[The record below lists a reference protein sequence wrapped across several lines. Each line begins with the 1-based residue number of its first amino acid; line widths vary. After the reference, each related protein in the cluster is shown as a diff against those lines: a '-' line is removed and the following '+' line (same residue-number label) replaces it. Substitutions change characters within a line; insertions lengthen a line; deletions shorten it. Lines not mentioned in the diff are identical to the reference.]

1 MTEHDR
7 FPEFVAA
14 TGLQDVDVNVGV
26 HDEHVRHEV
35 YLRALADATPPDDL
49 QVITRVLGDPDQV
62 MAVSAVVR
70 HLDRL
75 GESHPDF
82 DTWAEAVLP
91 VLGGR
96 EFPTR
101 RVAEWLLYRD
111 LVAGG
116 EPDRDRLREA
126 SDWLQRKVADNLTR
140 PSVLEVLAEVG
151 RTKRVRNTAKS
162 KIR

>member
-1 MTEHDR
+1 MTENDR
-7 FPEFVAA
+7 FPQFVAA
-14 TGLQDVDVNVGV
+14 TGLQDVDADAGV
-26 HDEHVRHEV
+26 HDEHLRHAV

-49 QVITRVLGDPDQV
+49 PVITRVLEDPDQA
-62 MAVSAVVR
+62 MAAAAVVR
-70 HLDRL
+70 HLDRM

-101 RVAEWLLYRD
+101 RVAEWRLYRE

-116 EPDRDRLREA
+116 EPDRDRLHEA
-126 SDWLQRKVADNLTR
+126 SDWLQRKVADDLTG
-140 PSVLEVLAEVG
+140 SAVLEVLAEVG

>member
-14 TGLQDVDVNVGV
+14 TVLRDVDVNAGV

-49 QVITRVLGDPDQV
+49 PVITRALGDPDQV

-70 HLDRL
+70 HLDRM

-82 DTWAEAVLP
+82 GTWAEAVLP

-96 EFPTR
+96 EFPTLCLPITPSMQVRARSGQGLGMAHEGARAPRAR
-101 RVAEWLLYRD
+101 RLARRD
-111 LVAGG
+111 
-116 EPDRDRLREA
+116 DRLCCF
-126 SDWLQRKVADNLTR
+126 DWPTWA
-140 PSVLEVLAEVG
+140 
-151 RTKRVRNTAKS
+151 
-162 KIR
+162 

>member
-14 TGLQDVDVNVGV
+14 TGLRDVDVAAGV

-35 YLRALADATPPDDL
+35 YLRVLADATPPDDL
-49 QVITRVLGDPDQV
+49 PIIARVLDDPDQV

-70 HLDRL
+70 HLDRM

-82 DTWAEAVLP
+82 DTWADAVLP

-111 LVAGG
+111 LAAGG
-116 EPDRDRLREA
+116 EPDQDRLREA
-126 SDWLQRKVADNLTR
+126 SDWLQRKIADNVTS
-140 PSVLEVLAEVG
+140 PVVLEVLAEVG